1 MDKNLIWIFVLIFII
16 TSCFP
21 NQKKKL
27 DFDVSDITIP
37 DVKIKRYGKDLFK
50 INPDHFYKE
59 LKEIHPNYIVF
70 LGEELPD
77 ENKLIPLY
85 NFISDTLL
93 QNLNEDVQNKYLNIS
108 FLEDELK
115 RAFQYYLHYFPNA
128 TIPEVYTYISGLH
141 FEQAIQI
148 SEEAMIIGLDLYLGY
163 DYKTYFK
170 YGIPTY
176 KTARMTSNHIT
187 IDCVKELY
195 KQLYQIN
202 NNTPKN
208 FLDEIIYNAKQ
219 LYFLDALL
227 PQKDDYLKIGFT
239 KEQIRWC
246 NENEHNIWAFF
257 IDKNILYSTNY
268 EIIRKFTKDGPFT
281 LAISKDAPANIGN
294 WVGWQIIRAYKN
306 NNLKITLQELLK
318 ETDSQKIL
326 KLSSYKPPK

>member
-1 MDKNLIWIFVLIFII
+1 MNKNLICILALIFII
-16 TSCFP
+16 TSCSS
-21 NQKKKL
+21 NQKEKL
-27 DFDVSDITIP
+27 DFDVSEIIISDI
-37 DVKIKRYGKDLFK
+37 KIKRYGKDLFS
-50 INPDHFYKE
+50 INPDYLEKE
-59 LKEIHPNYIVF
+59 LKQIHPNYTVF
-70 LGEELPD
+70 LGEELSGED
-77 ENKLIPLY
+77 KLIPLY

-93 QNLNEDVQNKYLNIS
+93 QNLNEDVQNKYPNIS

-148 SEEAMIIGLDLYLGY
+148 SEEAMIISLDLYLGP

-202 NNTPKN
+202 NTPKN

-227 PQKDDYLKIGFT
+227 PHKEDHFKIGFS
-239 KEQIRWC
+239 KKQMQWC

-257 IDKNILYSTNY
+257 IDQDVLYSANY
-268 EIIRKFTKDGPFT
+268 EMIRRFTKDGPFT
-281 LAISKDAPANIGN
+281 LAISKEAPASIGN
-294 WVGWQIIRAYKN
+294 WIGWQIIRAYKN
-306 NNLKITLQELLK
+306 NNPKITLQELLK
-318 ETDSQKIL
+318 ETDSQKFL
-326 KLSSYKPPK
+326 KFSSYKPKK